1 MQDQVVQL
9 QRPKRME
16 GFESQ
21 TDRFEFHVVHTEEQ
35 VPWGFSV
42 IVALSP
48 AYC

>member
-21 TDRFEFHVVHTEEQ
+21 AEGFEFHVVCIEEQ
-35 VPWGFSV
+35 VTWGFSV
-42 IVALSP
+42 IVAPPP
-48 AYC
+48 AYW

>member
-21 TDRFEFHVVHTEEQ
+21 TDGFEFHVVHIE

-42 IVALSP
+42 IVAPPP